1 MSNSRLN
8 NDEVVT
14 GASFLKTNFLA
25 DREEIE
31 QVFQEFDT
39 DYEKQY
45 VTQIETVKK
54 LDRRFAKTQQQ
65 VGASQALYNFSDT
78 INTEMNVVSFKFKSA
93 GLDTALIATVKKD
106 LKNLDI
112 EGAVEK
118 ITTLSQVIAEN
129 AVVLQPKGIAPDYP
143 SKLIEKGEKL
153 LGLNVQQNKLMDEGE
168 KMTDANK
175 KEYDK
180 LRKMVSKIIGAGKI
194 VFKDEKRADFYNL
207 RKLIRRMRA
216 PEKGKD
222 SKEE

>member
-39 DYEKQY
+39 DYEKEY
-45 VTQIETVKK
+45 VAQIETVKK

-78 INTEMNVVSFKFKSA
+78 INTEMNIVSFKFKSA

-143 SKLIEKGEKL
+143 SKLIENGEKL
-153 LGLNVQQNKLMDEGE
+153 LGLNVQQNKLMDDGE
-168 KMTDANK
+168 KMTDTNK

-216 PEKGKD
+216 PEKSKD

>member
-45 VTQIETVKK
+45 VAQIETVKK